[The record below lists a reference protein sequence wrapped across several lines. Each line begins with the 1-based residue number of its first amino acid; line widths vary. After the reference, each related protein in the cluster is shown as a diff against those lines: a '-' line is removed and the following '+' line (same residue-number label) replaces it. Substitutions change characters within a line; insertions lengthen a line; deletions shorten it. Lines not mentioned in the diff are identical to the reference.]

1 MVVSMGSVAGS
12 GGYWV
17 SMGADA
23 IVAAPSTITGS
34 IGIFGGKLA
43 VADGLREI
51 GVNAETVGV
60 GGPFAGAL
68 STLSGF
74 TDEQREMLHAWLE
87 RGYDRFIS
95 LVADGRGMSVSE
107 VDDIARG
114 RVWSGEDALRI
125 GLVDEIGG
133 LIDAVAK
140 ARELA
145 GVEDDTA
152 TRIKFYPVPQGGIPG
167 LTPMS
172 EASAGDLQTLARLS
186 EVLSDE
192 RVQALIEQG
201 AMMKQGPVQ
210 ARSPMM
216 IEH

>member
-1 MVVSMGSVAGS
+1 
-12 GGYWV
+12 
-17 SMGADA
+17 
-23 IVAAPSTITGS
+23 
-34 IGIFGGKLA
+34 
-43 VADGLREI
+43 
-51 GVNAETVGV
+51 
-60 GGPFAGAL
+60 
-68 STLSGF
+68 
-74 TDEQREMLHAWLE
+74 
-87 RGYDRFIS
+87 
-95 LVADGRGMSVSE
+95 MSVSE